1 MSNRIL
7 IIDDDSDFKEAI
19 TTLLEVKGYSVITAD
34 NGKEGIKIA
43 RQEKPGL
50 ILLDVVMSYRTEG
63 LDIARELSGDTEAG
77 SIPVILTTGIR
88 REMNLSFSL
97 EPDENTLPVKAV
109 LEKPI
114 KPETLLKEIGKHIK

>member
-7 IIDDDSDFKEAI
+7 IIDDDTDFKEAI

-34 NGKEGIKIA
+34 SGKEGIKRA
-43 RQEKPGL
+43 RQDKPGL

-77 SIPVILTTGIR
+77 DIPVILTTGIR

-97 EPDENTLPVKAV
+97 EPDDKTLPVKAV

-114 KPETLLKEIGKHIK
+114 KPETLLKEISKHIK